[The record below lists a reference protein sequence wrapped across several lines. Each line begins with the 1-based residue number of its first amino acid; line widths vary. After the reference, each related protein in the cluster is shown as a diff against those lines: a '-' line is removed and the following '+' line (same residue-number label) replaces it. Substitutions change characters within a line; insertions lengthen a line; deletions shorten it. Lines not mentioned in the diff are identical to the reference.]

1 MCRSET
7 GMTQSG
13 MAIPDIKNRESLMKI
28 GKVLMENRESL
39 TTIGKARKQPQK
51 DRTLLATC
59 GLL

>member
-1 MCRSET
+1 MEI
-7 GMTQSG
+7 G
-13 MAIPDIKNRESLMKI
+13 KVLMEI

-39 TTIGKARKQPQK
+39 MTIAKARKQTQK

>member
-1 MCRSET
+1 
-7 GMTQSG
+7 
-13 MAIPDIKNRESLMKI
+13 MKI

-39 TTIGKARKQPQK
+39 TTIGKARKQTQQ